1 MTNNELWQAVLGEL
15 ELTISKPSFTTW
27 FKYTRIVSFEN
38 GVVVIGVPNNFT
50 QGWLEKKHQGL
61 ILKILN
67 TLTGRGVAT
76 IAYRVENAQ
85 PVGLRSQENVL
96 EKPLNLDE
104 IKLKD
109 EPKPQMDKYGL
120 NPKYTFANFIVGK
133 GSELAH
139 AAAQAVAVKP
149 GVAYNPL
156 FIYGGVGLG
165 KTHLLQAVGH
175 ECIKN
180 NKNFKFLSVTCEK
193 FTSDFVHAVRTQ
205 QLKDFKDRYRG
216 ADLLLIDDVQF
227 IGGKEGS
234 QEELFH
240 TFNEL
245 HQFNKQM
252 VLTSDR
258 QPKEIPSLEARL
270 LSRLQW
276 GMIVDIGSP
285 DFETR
290 VAILGSKCKEKGV
303 QLEEAVINYVATTV
317 QSNVRE
323 LEGALNKLI
332 AYSQFKNI
340 QMNVAT
346 AKALLQTMEVAPQKK
361 NILPKHVVS
370 IVANYFDLRID
381 ELLGESREKRL
392 AVPRQIS
399 MFLLR
404 DLLKVSFPSIGN
416 ELGGRDHTTAIHAC
430 DKIKKELDINF
441 QLKQDVDNIRQRLYL

>member
-50 QGWLEKKHQGL
+50 QGWLEKKHQQL
-61 ILKILN
+61 ILKVLN
-67 TLTGRGVAT
+67 NLTGKGVNT
-76 IAYRVENAQ
+76 ITYRVENAQ
-85 PVGLRSQENVL
+85 PAGARPQENIL

-104 IKLKD
+104 IKLRE
-109 EPKPQMDKYGL
+109 EPRPQLDKYGL
-120 NPKYTFANFIVGK
+120 NPKYTFTNFIVGK

-139 AAAQAVAVKP
+139 AAAQAVATKP
-149 GVAYNPL
+149 GIAYNPL

-180 NKNFKFLSVTCEK
+180 NRNFKFLSITCEK
-193 FTSDFVHAVRTQ
+193 FTNDFVNAVRTQ
-205 QLKDFKDRYRG
+205 QLKDFKERYRG
-216 ADLLLIDDVQF
+216 VDLLLIDDVQF

-290 VAILGSKCKEKGV
+290 IAILESKCREKGV
-303 QLEEAVINYVATTV
+303 RFEEPVISYVATTV
-317 QSNVRE
+317 SSNVRE

-332 AYSQFKNI
+332 AYCQFKNV

-346 AKALLQTMEVAPQKK
+346 AKVLLQTLEVAPQKK
-361 NILPKHVVS
+361 NILPKHVVVA
-370 IVANYFDLRID
+370 VANYFELRID
-381 ELLGESREKRL
+381 DLLGESREKRL

-404 DLLKVSFPSIGN
+404 DLLKVSFPSIGD

-430 DKIKKELDINF
+430 GKIKKEMDINF
-441 QLKQDVDNIRQRLYL
+441 QLKQDVENIRQKLYS